1 LGNLL
6 LIASGGALGACLR
19 YILSNVI
26 KFINPTIP
34 AGTFIVNILGCFLI
48 GILMN
53 NLETKNVSENFIRN
67 FLIIGFLGSFTTFST
82 FSFEIV
88 NLINNQKFFISLF
101 YIILSVCTCVFFAF
115 FGYNLNK
122 I

>member
-1 LGNLL
+1 M

-101 YIILSVCTCVFFAF
+101 YIILSVCTCVLFAF